1 MTDHTPIM
9 RRDAVRS
16 GLIEDEIRRALRTGA
31 LERLDAGVHL
41 PREIAADLD
50 DAGRHLVRVR
60 AAAAKLGPEAVMSHT
75 SAAVVHGFALWRPDL
90 TLVHVSRNRP
100 SGGRRTSQLHVHAT
114 PFAPSDVEIVD
125 GIRVTS
131 AARTIV
137 DTARCLDA
145 DRAVVLGDSA
155 LRLRPAAHAA
165 LPAALT
171 AADTRTGIAAAR
183 RMCAFLDGRSE
194 SPGESISRLRIRAA
208 GLPGPVLQFE
218 IWTAG
223 GAFVARTDF
232 FREEFGVVGEFDGMG
247 KYRSADPGASAETVR
262 REKLREDAIRA
273 QGYEVMRWTW
283 SELFHFDDVRA
294 RIDAATRRRWR

>member
-1 MTDHTPIM
+1 M
-9 RRDAVRS
+9 
-16 GLIEDEIRRALRTGA
+16 
-31 LERLDAGVHL
+31 
-41 PREIAADLD
+41 
-50 DAGRHLVRVR
+50 
-60 AAAAKLGPEAVMSHT
+60 
-75 SAAVVHGFALWRPDL
+75 
-90 TLVHVSRNRP
+90 
-100 SGGRRTSQLHVHAT
+100 
-114 PFAPSDVEIVD
+114 EIVD

-155 LRLRPAAHAA
+155 LRLRPAAHPA

-183 RMCAFLDGRSE
+183 RMCAFLDGRSG

-208 GLPGPVLQFE
+208 GLPDPVLQFE
-218 IWTAG
+218 IRTAG

-273 QGYEVMRWTW
+273 QGYEVVRWTW

-294 RIDAATRRRWR
+294 RIDAAARRRWR

>member
-1 MTDHTPIM
+1 MTDHIPIT

-16 GLIEDEIRRALRTGA
+16 GLTEDEIRQALRTGA
-31 LERLDAGVHL
+31 LERLDAGVYL

-60 AAAAKLGPEAVMSHT
+60 AAAAKLGPEAVVSHT

-90 TLVHVSRNRP
+90 TLVHVSRNRR
-100 SGGRRTSQLHVHAT
+100 SGGRKTSQLHVHAA
-114 PFAPSDVEIVD
+114 PFAQKDVEIVD
-125 GIRVTS
+125 GTAVTS

-137 DTARCLDA
+137 DTAHCLDA
-145 DRAVVLGDSA
+145 DRAVLLGDSA
-155 LRLRPAAHAA
+155 LRLRPEAHAE

-171 AADTRTGIAAAR
+171 AAHTRTGIAAAR

-208 GLPGPVLQFE
+208 GLPDPVLQFE
-218 IWTAG
+218 IRTAG

-232 FREEFGVVGEFDGMG
+232 FWQEFGIVGEFDGMG
-247 KYRSADPGASAETVR
+247 KYRSSDPGASAETVR

-273 QGYEVMRWTW
+273 QGYEVVRWTW
-283 SELFHFDDVRA
+283 PELFRFDDVCA
-294 RIDAATRRRWR
+294 RIDAAARRRRR